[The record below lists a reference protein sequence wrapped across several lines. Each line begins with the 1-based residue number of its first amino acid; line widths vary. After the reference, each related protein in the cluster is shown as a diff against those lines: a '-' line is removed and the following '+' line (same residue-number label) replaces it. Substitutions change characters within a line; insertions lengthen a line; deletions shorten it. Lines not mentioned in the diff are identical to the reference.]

1 MASFVQNQC
10 ASVTDSPR
18 ATWNRVN
25 PPETAHPV
33 HEFSKPA
40 HPTVP
45 AAPGPQPLSPPA
57 EGRPWGGS
65 GFVRSKSMCTRNRF
79 SANNSGAL
87 KPARNST
94 FRARVFKMAQTA
106 RAGRGTPVVAGV
118 PRRLRT
124 WTGGRKGPQPSTSG
138 CCRRAQHLAQRVN
151 HLARS
156 GFSGPRQPPSPNSPT
171 PPAHPPQSRKT
182 GRSYPA
188 ASPGSTPART
198 PGPPPSAACP
208 QSAPPYLGLR

>member
-40 HPTVP
+40 HPTIP

-57 EGRPWGGS
+57 EGRPWGG

-124 WTGGRKGPQPSTSG
+124 CTGGRKGPSRQPAVAAEERSILLSVSITLHA
-138 CCRRAQHLAQRVN
+138 RA
-151 HLARS
+151 
-156 GFSGPRQPPSPNSPT
+156 FSGPRQPPSPNSPT